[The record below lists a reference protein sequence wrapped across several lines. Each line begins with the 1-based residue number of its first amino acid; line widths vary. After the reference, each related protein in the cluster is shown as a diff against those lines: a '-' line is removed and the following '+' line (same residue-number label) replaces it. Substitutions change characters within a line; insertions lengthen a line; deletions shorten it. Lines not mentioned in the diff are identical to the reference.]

1 MAVQCRFREN
11 EEFFRDYRTEKT
23 PLFRIEPDAADL
35 LKMQMELDA
44 MDRAEGRLHVQRDQR
59 YLENVAIH
67 SLIADRMVDHDVLV
81 MHGSALCMDG
91 EAYIFI
97 ASSGT
102 GKSTH
107 ARFWREVFGDRVW
120 MLNDDK
126 PMLRFMED
134 QVLVCG
140 TPWDGKHHLSRNA
153 YAPLKAVVHL
163 TRDEKNY
170 IEPMSKADAF
180 QLLLKHAF
188 LSNKG
193 GNRVRIMELEK
204 KLLMTA
210 DFYKLGC
217 NQSREAAETAWAGM
231 NRK

>member
-1 MAVQCRFREN
+1 MINIEIAGISMAVQCRFREN

-44 MDRAEGRLHVQRDQR
+44 MDRAEGRLHFQRDQR

-120 MLNDDK
+120 MINDDK

-140 TPWDGKHHLSRNA
+140 TPWD
-153 YAPLKAVVHL
+153 V
-163 TRDEKNY
+163 
-170 IEPMSKADAF
+170 
-180 QLLLKHAF
+180 
-188 LSNKG
+188 
-193 GNRVRIMELEK
+193 
-204 KLLMTA
+204 
-210 DFYKLGC
+210 
-217 NQSREAAETAWAGM
+217 QSRCFPTAAQTCFSFEQRRKQGADHGTGEEALNDCGLL
-231 NRK
+231 